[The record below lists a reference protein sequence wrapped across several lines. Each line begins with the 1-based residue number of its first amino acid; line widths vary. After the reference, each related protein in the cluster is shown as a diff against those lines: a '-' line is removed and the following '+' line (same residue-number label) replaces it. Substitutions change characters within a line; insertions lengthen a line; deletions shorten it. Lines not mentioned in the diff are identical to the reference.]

1 MSGKVWLGQI
11 FIRDEGGFEL
21 IMRALNHYN
30 RRLRRISDSPELAG
44 AGAALG
50 SVLQSES
57 ARVAPRLK
65 SIANRL
71 RAGLTDPSELAAL
84 ERDIEIIEKAMVCY
98 RSDSQRAADGLHG
111 YYAALVEGNEHYRR
125 DMSVLDSSVE
135 RLKRYG

>member
-1 MSGKVWLGQI
+1 MSGKVWLGPI
-11 FIRDEGGFEL
+11 FIRDEGGFEI

-44 AGAALG
+44 AGATLG

-57 ARVAPRLK
+57 MRVAPRLK

-84 ERDIEIIEKAMVCY
+84 ERDVEIIEKAMICY
-98 RSDSQRAADGLHG
+98 GSDSRRAADGVHE
-111 YYAALVEGNEHYRR
+111 YYAGLVEGNEHYRR
-125 DMSVLDSSVE
+125 DMQTLDSSIA